1 MALFAYFPNYIWNL
15 SVAMALESGGKIGE
29 IIDMCQPIRD
39 AAASGADAGTAQFM
53 AQWVAMAH
61 RLIELA
67 DEDAVRG
74 RGFSA
79 SDKLERAALYL
90 LVAERMQAQGSPG
103 REATYARARDT
114 FDRSTS
120 LGRINRERVEI
131 PLAAGTMP
139 ALYTRAPGSG
149 RRPVVVYCNGLD
161 SCKELLYWSRLP
173 EALAR
178 RGVSTLCVDQPGS
191 GEALRLQG
199 LTVDP
204 HSESWASSA
213 VDWLERQPDADAAR
227 IGMTGISLGGHFAP
241 RAVAY
246 EPRFAAGAVW
256 GANHNWAEVQQ
267 RRLQREG
274 ENPVPHYWSHVHW
287 TFGAKDMTDFL
298 AKAAAMDLNGHLD
311 RIRVPF
317 LVTHGASD
325 RQIPLAYA
333 HPTYEQLINSPH
345 RELKIFTE
353 REGGVEHVGADN
365 MSFAR
370 EYIADWFAEQLGGD
384 AGGTLPGSGLKEQR

>member
-1 MALFAYFPNYIWNL
+1 VALFAYFPNYIWNL

-29 IIDMCQPIRD
+29 IIDMCQPLRD
-39 AAASGADAGTAQFM
+39 AAASGADAGTPQFM
-53 AQWVAMAH
+53 AQWVAMAEQ
-61 RLIELA
+61 LIGLA
-67 DEDAVRG
+67 EEDAARN

-90 LVAERMQAQGSPG
+90 LVAERMQAQGSSG
-103 REATYARARDT
+103 REATYTRARAM
-114 FDRSTS
+114 FDRSTA
-120 LGRINRERVEI
+120 LGAINRERVVI
-131 PLAAGTMP
+131 PLAGAGRHTMP
-139 ALYTRAPGSG
+139 ALFTRATGAG
-149 RRPVVVYCNGLD
+149 RRPAVVYCNGLD

-199 LTVDP
+199 LHVDP
-204 HSESWASSA
+204 HSESWAAKA
-213 VDWLERQPDADAAR
+213 VDWLEQQPEVDAAR

-274 ENPVPHYWSHVHW
+274 ENPVPHYWAHVHW
-287 TFGAKDMTDFL
+287 AFGAQDMADFL
-298 AKAAAMDLNGHLD
+298 EKAAAMNLDGHLD

-333 HPTYEQLINSPH
+333 HQTYEQLANSPK
-345 RELKIFTE
+345 RELKIFTA

-370 EYIADWFAEQLGGD
+370 EYIADWFAECLGGHT
-384 AGGTLPGSGLKEQR
+384 G